1 MPGWFSDTLK
11 RIAQLKDWCE
21 DLRRPKST
29 WLPALF
35 NAMAFLTALMQVTG
49 RNNSLALDNM
59 TVETH
64 CTIYPNVEKL
74 ADLEHPVDGAFCHG
88 LFLEGA
94 RWGGYAMEGGNE
106 DEEEDDAG
114 GEDDLYEI
122 TGTKCG
128 GHLLDSRLKELL
140 TQLPILYF
148 KAVPVKENWE
158 ACEVG
163 YIRHEDG
170 VYDCPMYST
179 TFRGPTYIV
188 LATLKSVDPIWKWV
202 LAGVAMICQEDK

>member
-1 MPGWFSDTLK
+1 MNVFYRVTPFKQAQIKSFFNPINIFDTFSHSITLLY
-11 RIAQLKDWCE
+11 IFN
-21 DLRRPKST
+21 T
-29 WLPALF
+29 LF
-35 NAMAFLTALMQVTG
+35 SFNVNFL
-49 RNNSLALDNM
+49 
-59 TVETH
+59 
-64 CTIYPNVEKL
+64 IY
-74 ADLEHPVDGAFCHG
+74 
-88 LFLEGA
+88 
-94 RWGGYAMEGGNE
+94 R
-106 DEEEDDAG
+106 
-114 GEDDLYEI
+114 
-122 TGTKCG
+122 
-128 GHLLDSRLKELL
+128 
-140 TQLPILYF
+140 LYF

>member
-74 ADLEHPVDGAFCHG
+74 ADLVSIQAKERHANGA
-88 LFLEGA
+88 L
-94 RWGGYAMEGGNE
+94 
-106 DEEEDDAG
+106 
-114 GEDDLYEI
+114 
-122 TGTKCG
+122 
-128 GHLLDSRLKELL
+128 
-140 TQLPILYF
+140 
-148 KAVPVKENWE
+148 
-158 ACEVG
+158 
-163 YIRHEDG
+163 
-170 VYDCPMYST
+170 
-179 TFRGPTYIV
+179 
-188 LATLKSVDPIWKWV
+188 
-202 LAGVAMICQEDK
+202 

>member
-1 MPGWFSDTLK
+1 MSIFFV
-11 RIAQLKDWCE
+11 
-21 DLRRPKST
+21 ST
-29 WLPALF
+29 SI
-35 NAMAFLTALMQVTG
+35 FL
-49 RNNSLALDNM
+49 N
-59 TVETH
+59 
-64 CTIYPNVEKL
+64 
-74 ADLEHPVDGAFCHG
+74 
-88 LFLEGA
+88 
-94 RWGGYAMEGGNE
+94 
-106 DEEEDDAG
+106 
-114 GEDDLYEI
+114 
-122 TGTKCG
+122 
-128 GHLLDSRLKELL
+128 SRLKELL
-140 TQLPILYF
+140 TQLPVLYF